1 MTNQQGQA
9 PADSP
14 LWHARPATEPPRPPG
29 RLIQLEPY
37 LRRRAETQQEAGLN
51 ALWDELLVAVG
62 DAWCWRDP
70 ESVRAVEESLER
82 VKTRVVEDWGYPV
95 RKG

>member
-9 PADSP
+9 PSDTP
-14 LWHARPATEPPRPPG
+14 LWHARPATEPHRPG

-37 LRRRAETQQEAGLN
+37 LRRLAETQQEACVN
-51 ALWDELLVAVG
+51 AQWDELLVAVA

-70 ESVRAVEESLER
+70 ESVRAVAESLQR
-82 VKTRVVEDWGYPV
+82 VRARVVEDWGYPV